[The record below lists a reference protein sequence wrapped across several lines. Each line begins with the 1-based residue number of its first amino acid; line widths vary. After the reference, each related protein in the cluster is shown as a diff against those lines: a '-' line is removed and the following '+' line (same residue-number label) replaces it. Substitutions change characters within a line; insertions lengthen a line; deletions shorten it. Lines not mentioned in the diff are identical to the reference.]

1 MSFIS
6 LNKVEAPRY
15 NEDTGTEVETSKP
28 CVINAE
34 AIRCFYPRS
43 GGKIGTRLTF
53 TDGGGFAVVEE
64 AHEVAR
70 ALGRT
75 DLVELLRP
83 TAEVVS
89 ITDAVN

>member
-1 MSFIS
+1 MKLIQ
-6 LNKVEAPRY
+6 LNMVEGVQSD
-15 NEDTGTEVETSKP
+15 EDGIETEQTKP
-28 CVINAE
+28 VVINADC
-34 AIRCFYPRS
+34 IRAFYARR
-43 GGKIGTRLTF
+43 GGKPGTRLTF